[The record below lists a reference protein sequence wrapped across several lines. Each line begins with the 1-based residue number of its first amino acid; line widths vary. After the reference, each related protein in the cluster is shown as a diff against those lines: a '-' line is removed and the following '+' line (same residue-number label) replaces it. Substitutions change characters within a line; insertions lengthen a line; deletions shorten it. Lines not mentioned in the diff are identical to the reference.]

1 MAVERHSIVDDIVDR
16 ILERILSGELRADN
30 ALPPEADIAAEAN
43 ASRLTAREAI
53 KVLQAG
59 NIVQV
64 RRGIGTFVNPSEQW
78 TSIDAILRAAANGV
92 DSDEIPLRL
101 LEARRIVE
109 IGAAELAAIRH
120 SDAQL
125 GSMRESLEQ
134 MIELRGPADVAAFTT
149 ADIAFHDAMLAA
161 SGNPFVPALLNSFA
175 PLLYSTRRDTSEV
188 PEIREHAI
196 EHHRLILAAIE
207 SRDADAARRAMA
219 DHLGQT
225 FDDYERY
232 LARS

>member
-16 ILERILSGELRADN
+16 ILERILSGELRADD

-64 RRGIGTFVNPSEQW
+64 RRGIGTFVNPPEQW
-78 TSIDAILRAAANGV
+78 TSLDAILRAAANGV

-109 IGAAELAAIRH
+109 IGAAELAATRH
-120 SDAQL
+120 TAAQL
-125 GSMRESLEQ
+125 ASMRESFEQ

-175 PLLYSTRRDTSEV
+175 PLLYSTRRETSEV

-196 EHHRLILAAIE
+196 EHHRSIMAAIE
-207 SRDADAARRAMA
+207 SRDADAARRAMT

-232 LARS
+232 LAHS

>member
-78 TSIDAILRAAANGV
+78 TSVDAILRAAANGV

-125 GSMRESLEQ
+125 ASMRESLEQ

-175 PLLYSTRRDTSEV
+175 PLLYSTRRDSSEV

>member
-16 ILERILSGELRADN
+16 ILERILSGELRADD

-64 RRGIGTFVNPSEQW
+64 RRGIGTFVNPPEQW
-78 TSIDAILRAAANGV
+78 TSLDAILRAAANGV

-109 IGAAELAAIRH
+109 IGAAELAATRH
-120 SDAQL
+120 TAAQL
-125 GSMRESLEQ
+125 ASMRESFEQ

-175 PLLYSTRRDTSEV
+175 PLLYSTRRETSEV

-207 SRDADAARRAMA
+207 SRDADAARRAMT